1 MKKARLIIDEPAN
14 GAWNMSVDQAL
25 LQTADTS
32 GLVTLRFYRWS
43 KPTLSLG
50 YFQKHKDRNLHAP
63 SLNCDLVRR
72 KTGGGAILHDHE
84 LTYSLSVPSANRW
97 SSKNTDL
104 YQLVHNKIIQVFH
117 EYDVKTQLYSELM
130 KNRNNRSDIGI
141 SPASFMC
148 FNRRSDG
155 DIILDGHKI
164 VGSAQ
169 RRNKTCLLQHGSI
182 LIRKSL
188 CAPAIEGIED
198 LAGQKIEMLELA
210 RKLANGMLIAL
221 SCEYDPGTLD
231 EFEKQTAQDIYSIQ
245 FNTDR
250 WNQNR

>member
-1 MKKARLIIDEPAN
+1 MEKARLIIDEPAN

-25 LQTADTS
+25 LQTADS
-32 GLVTLRFYRWS
+32 RGLITLRFYRWA

-50 YFQKHKDRNLHAP
+50 YFQNHKDRSLHAA
-63 SLNCDLVRR
+63 SLKCDLVRR

-84 LTYSLSVPSANRW
+84 LTYSLSVPSKNRW

-104 YQLVHNKIIQVFH
+104 YQLVHQKIIESLR
-117 EYDVKTQLYSELM
+117 EYGVETQLYSDLVQSG
-130 KNRNNRSDIGI
+130 KDFKDSVID
-141 SPASFMC
+141 PASFMC

-155 DIILDGHKI
+155 DIVLNGHKV

-169 RRNKTCLLQHGSI
+169 RRNKTSLLQHGSI
-182 LIRKSL
+182 MMQKSQH
-188 CAPAIEGIED
+188 APALNGIQD
-198 LAGQKIEMLELA
+198 LANLKIDMLELA
-210 RKLANGMLIAL
+210 KKISSGTFIAL
-221 SCEYDPGTLD
+221 DCEYEAGTLD
-231 EFEKQTAQDIYSIQ
+231 ENEMQTAQDIYSIQ